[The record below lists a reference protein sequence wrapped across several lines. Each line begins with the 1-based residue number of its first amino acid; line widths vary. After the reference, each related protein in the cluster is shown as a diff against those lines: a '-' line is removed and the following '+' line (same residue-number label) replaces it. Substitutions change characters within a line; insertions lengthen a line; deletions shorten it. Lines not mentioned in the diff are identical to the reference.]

1 MKKKYQVSVTET
13 FIGYVDCEAESLE
26 EAVRIAEK
34 TYSGGDVD
42 FGHHD
47 VEYNAQETKKPS

>member
-1 MKKKYQVSVTET
+1 MKRKYQVAVTET

-34 TYSGGDVD
+34 TYRKP
-42 FGHHD
+42 
-47 VEYNAQETKKPS
+47 EKPSSDGTMSNQ

>member
-1 MKKKYQVSVTET
+1 MKRKYQVAVTET

-47 VEYNAQETKKPS
+47 VEYNAQEA